1 MKFTFSWL
9 CDHLDTNKSLN
20 EICDVLPML
29 GLEVEDL
36 YNPLDALAPFRIV
49 EIVEAN
55 QHPDADRLRVC
66 RVSTG
71 EGELQIVCG
80 AENARAGL
88 RTVLAPVGA
97 HVPGLDTVIK
107 QGKIR
112 GQTSEGMLCSLSE
125 LGIGEDHEGIIEL
138 PFDAPVGTGFTGFA
152 QTEYAGLVDPVIEI
166 AITPNRGDCLGV
178 RGIARDLA
186 AAGCGTLKDIDFSA
200 EDGEF
205 SSSLTWHIDE
215 EVSSLVPL
223 ISGRLFEGVS
233 NGSSPEWMAQRLT
246 AVGQRPISALVDI
259 TNYVMIDLGRPLH
272 AYDADKV
279 SGEKLTVRFA
289 RVGEQVLAL
298 NEKTYHCGSDM
309 LVISDAD
316 GPDDNG
322 WRLSIL

>member
-9 CDHLDTNKSLN
+9 CDHLDTNKSLR

-88 RTVLAPVGA
+88 RTVLAPVGT
-97 HVPGLDTVIK
+97 HVPGPDTVIK

-186 AAGCGTLKDIDFSA
+186 AAGCGTLKDIDFSIL
-200 EDGEF
+200 G
-205 SSSLTWHIDE
+205 
-215 EVSSLVPL
+215 
-223 ISGRLFEGVS
+223 S
-233 NGSSPEWMAQRLT
+233 N
-246 AVGQRPISALVDI
+246 
-259 TNYVMIDLGRPLH
+259 
-272 AYDADKV
+272 
-279 SGEKLTVRFA
+279 
-289 RVGEQVLAL
+289 
-298 NEKTYHCGSDM
+298 
-309 LVISDAD
+309 
-316 GPDDNG
+316 
-322 WRLSIL
+322 